1 MKSCQSGC
9 LLCHFRRDR
18 RIKQSDL
25 VSYRTWN
32 LMEGLLYIAK
42 QLPFLLFFHCSG
54 SSAIYQ
60 YTALL
65 WLIQSEQQLE
75 DRTFPRSG
83 SASQCDLLS
92 FSDLETEILQN
103 VLLPVTEGDM
113 LKFCN
118 NFILFCILFPD
129 SRLTLLQRFLPT
141 GHLFL
146 FLQSQEFIDPVHTGY
161 C

>member
-1 MKSCQSGC
+1 
-9 LLCHFRRDR
+9 
-18 RIKQSDL
+18 
-25 VSYRTWN
+25 
-32 LMEGLLYIAK
+32 MEGLLYIAK
-42 QLPFLLFFHCSG
+42 QLPSLLFFYSSG

-65 WLIQSEQQLE
+65 WLIQSKQQLE
-75 DRTFPRSG
+75 DRTFPCSG
-83 SASQCDLLS
+83 SAGQCDLLS
-92 FSDLETEILQN
+92 FSDLEAEILQD
-103 VLLPVTEGDM
+103 VLLPVTKGDM

-118 NFILFCILFPD
+118 DFILFRILFPD

-146 FLQSQEFIDPVHTGY
+146 FLQSQEFIDPMHTGY

>member
-1 MKSCQSGC
+1 
-9 LLCHFRRDR
+9 
-18 RIKQSDL
+18 
-25 VSYRTWN
+25 
-32 LMEGLLYIAK
+32 MEGLLYIAK
-42 QLPFLLFFHCSG
+42 QLPFLLFFHRSG
-54 SSAIYQ
+54 SSALYQ
-60 YTALL
+60 YIALL
-65 WLIQSEQQLE
+65 WLIQSKQQLE
-75 DRTFPRSG
+75 DRTFPCSG
-83 SASQCDLLS
+83 SASQCDLLP
-92 FSDLETEILQN
+92 FSDLKAEILQD

-118 NFILFCILFPD
+118 DFILFRIPFPD